1 MRNTFA
7 LLAALLITTSGSFA
21 QSAHETAANSGNPA
35 KRPGTT
41 AIKTINTTPAPATT
55 TPAAVTTTPAAV
67 TTTPAAAKT
76 TTTAEDPGKIEGK
89 VGSSTGQPIE
99 SATIALLNAK
109 DSSVVKVTSTNKSGQ
124 FHFNNLP
131 AGKYIISATSVGFG
145 ATLSQSF
152 EVTDTRTNQVL
163 PAMTLTATS
172 TSLAAI
178 SVVGRK
184 PFIEQKADRM
194 VVNVDASP
202 SNSGSTVMDVL
213 EKSPGVT
220 LDKDDNISLKG
231 KQGVTIMIDNKPTY
245 LSASQLA
252 SYLRSLPS
260 SAVDQ
265 IEIMTNPSAKY
276 DASGNSGII
285 NIKTKKNK
293 LKGFNGNVSL
303 THTQGVYPKPSGSFN
318 MNYRNGKVNLFV
330 NGGYSRWEGFQ
341 HLDISRKYLDS
352 GLAKNINSIFT
363 QSTEMHF
370 INPSMNLK
378 LGMDYYVSP
387 KTTIGFVLSG
397 FRNREENRS
406 TSSINLMDPHYAID
420 SFVYSPST
428 NKTTWRNGS
437 ANINFRRQLDS
448 AGRELTADLDYVRYS
463 SGSDQYFDN
472 ITYSPDMVKKNET
485 ILIGDLPS
493 TINIYTAKT
502 DYTHPLGK
510 EAKLEAGLKFSYVNT
525 DNTANYFNLVNNVQ
539 QVDTTKTNH
548 FLYRE
553 NVNAAYINLNKKFKK
568 LSVQAGL
575 RMENTNYSG
584 HQLGNDVAVIRNDS
598 SFSRS
603 YVNLFPT
610 VYFSY
615 DVNEKNSL
623 TLNYGRRIDRPN
635 YQDLNPF
642 LFFLDQYT
650 YQAGNPYLQ
659 PQFSDNIEFS
669 HTYNHFLTTT
679 LNYGDTKNFFSETF
693 EQSGHATIV
702 RHGNI
707 GRRQSAGV
715 AVSAQVTVTKW
726 WTSIFYG
733 NVNYN
738 KFSGF
743 LYGENINV
751 DATTLLLNLNNQ
763 FNFHGG
769 WSGEISGFYRTKGVE
784 GQIVIYPLGQAS
796 AAVSKKI
803 LKDKGSVKLA
813 VRDFLYTNKPHGYL
827 NFQQTEATFSNR
839 RDSRQVALTF
849 SYNFG
854 KPLKGIGPRK
864 HNGAGEEQSR
874 VNTGGN
880 N

>member
-1 MRNTFA
+1 MRNTYK
-7 LLAALLITTSGSFA
+7 LLAALLLTTASLRSLA
-21 QSAHETAANSGNPA
+21 QTPDSGNVA
-35 KRPGTT
+35 IHSSKSAASDRDT
-41 AIKTINTTPAPATT
+41 ASRVGAPA
-55 TPAAVTTTPAAV
+55 
-67 TTTPAAAKT
+67 
-76 TTTAEDPGKIEGK
+76 TTAEDPGKIEGK

-99 SATIALLNAK
+99 AATIALLNAK
-109 DSSVVKVTSTNKSGQ
+109 DSSVVKVTSTNKAGQ

-131 AGKYIISATSVGFG
+131 SGKYIISATSVGYG
-145 ATLSQSF
+145 AALSQSF
-152 EVTDTRTNQVL
+152 EVTESRVSQTL

-178 SVVGRK
+178 SVVGKR
-184 PFIEQKADRM
+184 PLIEQKADRM

-202 SNSGSTVMDVL
+202 SNTGSTVMDVL
-213 EKSPGVT
+213 EKSPGIT

-252 SYLRSLPS
+252 SYLRSLPA

-265 IEIMTNPSAKY
+265 IEIMTNPSARY

-293 LKGFNGNVSL
+293 LKGFNGNVNL

-318 MNYRNGKVNLFV
+318 LNYRNGKVNLFA

-341 HLDISRKYLDS
+341 FLDISRKYLDT
-352 GLAKNINSIFT
+352 GVAKNINSIFT
-363 QSTEMHF
+363 QNTEMHF
-370 INPSMNLK
+370 TNPSMNLK
-378 LGMDYYVSP
+378 LGMDYYVDS
-387 KTTIGFVLSG
+387 KTTVGFVLSG

-406 TSSINLMDPHYAID
+406 SSNINLMDPHYTID
-420 SFVYSPST
+420 SLVYSPST
-428 NKTTWRNGS
+428 NTTTWKNGS

-472 ITYSPDMVKKNET
+472 ITYSPDRVKKNET
-485 ILIGDLPS
+485 ILTGNLPS